1 MGQGTKVKVKVI
13 TKILDIFYPLF
24 RKFLSRE
31 LYYYLACGTINT
43 LSDWF
48 LYFIIY
54 NYIVCKQM
62 VDLGFVVI
70 SAPIAALI
78 IVTPLTFTIGF
89 LLSKFITFRG
99 SHVKTWRQ
107 IFRYALILAA
117 NFAISYLSMKIL
129 CEACHIWATPSKM
142 ITTIFTTIFSYLMQ
156 KHYSFR
162 KRNE

>member
-1 MGQGTKVKVKVI
+1 MKIIKR
-13 TKILDIFYPLF
+13 ILDFFYPLF
-24 RKFLSRE
+24 SKFLSRE
-31 LYYYLACGTINT
+31 VYYYLACGTINT

-62 VDLGFVVI
+62 VDLGVVVI
-70 SAPIAALI
+70 SAPIASLI
-78 IVTPLTFTIGF
+78 IVTPLTFIIGF
-89 LLSKFITFRG
+89 LLSKFITFKG
-99 SHVKTWRQ
+99 SNVKTWKQ
-107 IFRYALILAA
+107 LVRYALILAA

-129 CEACHIWATPSKM
+129 CEVCQIWATPSKM

-162 KRNE
+162 FRKE